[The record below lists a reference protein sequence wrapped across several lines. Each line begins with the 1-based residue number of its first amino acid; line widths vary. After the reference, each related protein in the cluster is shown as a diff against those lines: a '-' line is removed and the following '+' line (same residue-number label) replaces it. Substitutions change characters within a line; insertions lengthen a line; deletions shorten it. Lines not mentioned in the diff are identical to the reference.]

1 MPSVKPL
8 KSDSGPT
15 VRQPKAP
22 FRALP
27 ANSLHIGPSGS
38 GKSLA
43 LLRTLMDSD
52 KLGGMFDRY
61 EIFSPNIF
69 IDPQYKALIKYIEG
83 QTNQKRDD
91 FCHEEF
97 DQEAIRKLM
106 DEQKKSNA
114 WLRKQGAKRLLSACV
129 VIDDFGERADI
140 VKAHGSTLNS
150 LFTRGR
156 HLQISCYGL
165 LLQRFRMANPTIRFN
180 AHVLYVHEL
189 NNTKDLEALSEEFGQ
204 ATGGVDNFIEMYK
217 RATAKRYGFLFIVT
231 GAEPRFYSSY
241 DTELKVKHQEEE
253 EGGMGAGK
261 IVIIFL
267 AWGHC
272 WGYSKFEFPGS

>member
-1 MPSVKPL
+1 
-8 KSDSGPT
+8 
-15 VRQPKAP
+15 
-22 FRALP
+22 
-27 ANSLHIGPSGS
+27 
-38 GKSLA
+38 
-43 LLRTLMDSD
+43 MDSD
-52 KLGGMFDRY
+52 KLGGLFDRY

-83 QTNQKRDD
+83 KTNQKRDD

-106 DEQKKSNA
+106 EEQKKSNA

-180 AHVLYVHEL
+180 AHALYVHKL
-189 NNTKDLEALSEEFGQ
+189 NSSKDLEALAEEFSEVC
-204 ATGGVDNFIEMYK
+204 GGTDNFIAIY
-217 RATAKRYGFLFIVT
+217 RAATKKPYGFLFIT
-231 GAEPRFYSSY
+231 MGATPRFYSSY
-241 DTELKVKHQEEE
+241 ESEFKISEEE
-253 EGGMGAGK
+253 D
-261 IVIIFL
+261 
-267 AWGHC
+267 
-272 WGYSKFEFPGS
+272 Y

>member
-1 MPSVKPL
+1 MPQVKPL

-22 FRALP
+22 FRALS

-38 GKSLA
+38 GKSLT

-61 EIFSPNIF
+61 EFFSPNIW
-69 IDPQYKALIKYIEG
+69 IDPQYKALIRYIE
-83 QTNQKRDD
+83 QKTNQKQDD
-91 FCHEEF
+91 FCHEDF
-97 DQEAIRKLM
+97 DQSKIQKLM
-106 DEQKKSNA
+106 EEQKKSNA

-150 LFTRGR
+150 LFSRGR

-180 AHVLYVHEL
+180 AHALYVHKL
-189 NNTKDLEALSEEFGQ
+189 NSSKDLEALAEEFSEVC
-204 ATGGVDNFIEMYK
+204 GGKDNFIAIY
-217 RATAKRYGFLFIVT
+217 RAATKKPYGFLFIT
-231 GAEPRFYSSY
+231 MGATARFYSSY
-241 DTELKVKHQEEE
+241 RSEFKISDEEDQ
-253 EGGMGAGK
+253 
-261 IVIIFL
+261 
-267 AWGHC
+267 
-272 WGYSKFEFPGS
+272 

>member
-1 MPSVKPL
+1 MPEVKPL
-8 KSDSGPT
+8 RSDSGPT
-15 VRQPKAP
+15 VKQPKAP

-69 IDPQYKALIKYIEG
+69 IDPQYKALIKYIEEK
-83 QTNQKRDD
+83 TNQKRDD

-106 DEQKKSNA
+106 EEQKKSNA

-180 AHVLYVHEL
+180 AHALYVHKL
-189 NNTKDLEALSEEFGQ
+189 NSSKDLEALAEEFSEVCN
-204 ATGGVDNFIEMYK
+204 GVENFIAIY
-217 RATAKRYGFLFIVT
+217 RAATKPKYGFLFIT
-231 GAEPRFYSSY
+231 MGATPRFYSSY
-241 DTELKVKHQEEE
+241 NSEFKISEEE
-253 EGGMGAGK
+253 D
-261 IVIIFL
+261 L
-267 AWGHC
+267 
-272 WGYSKFEFPGS
+272 

>member
-1 MPSVKPL
+1 MPEVKPL

-38 GKSLA
+38 GKSLT

-69 IDPQYKALIKYIEG
+69 IDPQYKALIKYIEEK
-83 QTNQKRDD
+83 TNQKRDD

-106 DEQKKSNA
+106 EEQKKSNA

-180 AHVLYVHEL
+180 AHALYVHKL
-189 NNTKDLEALSEEFGQ
+189 NSSKDLEALAEEFSEVCN
-204 ATGGVDNFIEMYK
+204 GVENFIAIY
-217 RATAKRYGFLFIVT
+217 RAATKKPYGFLFIT
-231 GAEPRFYSSY
+231 LGASPRFFSSY
-241 DTELKVKHQEEE
+241 QSEFKFSEEE
-253 EGGMGAGK
+253 D
-261 IVIIFL
+261 L
-267 AWGHC
+267 
-272 WGYSKFEFPGS
+272 

>member
-1 MPSVKPL
+1 MPEVKPL
-8 KSDSGPT
+8 KTDSGPT

-22 FRALP
+22 FRALS

-38 GKSLA
+38 GKSLT

-69 IDPQYKALIKYIEG
+69 IDPQYKALIKYIEEK
-83 QTNQKRDD
+83 TNQKRDD

-106 DEQKKSNA
+106 EEQKKSNA

-150 LFTRGR
+150 LFSRGR

-180 AHVLYVHEL
+180 AHCLYVHKL
-189 NNTKDLEALSEEFGQ
+189 NSSKDLEALAEEFSEVCN
-204 ATGGVDNFIEMYK
+204 GVDNFIAIY
-217 RATAKRYGFLFIVT
+217 RAATKKPYGFLFIT
-231 GAEPRFYSSY
+231 LGSTPRFFSSY
-241 DTELKVKHQEEE
+241 THELKISDEESE
-253 EGGMGAGK
+253 
-261 IVIIFL
+261 
-267 AWGHC
+267 
-272 WGYSKFEFPGS
+272 

>member
-1 MPSVKPL
+1 
-8 KSDSGPT
+8 
-15 VRQPKAP
+15 
-22 FRALP
+22 
-27 ANSLHIGPSGS
+27 
-38 GKSLA
+38 
-43 LLRTLMDSD
+43 MDSD

-83 QTNQKRDD
+83 KTNQKRDD

-180 AHVLYVHEL
+180 AHALYVHKL
-189 NNTKDLEALSEEFGQ
+189 NSSKDLEALAEEFSEVC
-204 ATGGVDNFIEMYK
+204 GGTDNFIAIYRAATK
-217 RATAKRYGFLFIVT
+217 RPYGFLFIT
-231 GAEPRFYSSY
+231 MGATPRFYSSY
-241 DTELKVKHQEEE
+241 ESEFKISEEE
-253 EGGMGAGK
+253 D
-261 IVIIFL
+261 
-267 AWGHC
+267 
-272 WGYSKFEFPGS
+272 S

>member
-1 MPSVKPL
+1 MPEVRPL
-8 KSDSGPT
+8 KNDSGPT

-83 QTNQKRDD
+83 KTNQKRDD

-180 AHVLYVHEL
+180 AHCLYVHKL
-189 NNTKDLEALSEEFGQ
+189 NSSKDLEALAEEFSEVC
-204 ATGGVDNFIEMYK
+204 GGTDNFIAIYRAATK
-217 RATAKRYGFLFIVT
+217 RPYGFLFIT
-231 GAEPRFYSSY
+231 MGATPRFYSSY
-241 DTELKVKHQEEE
+241 ASEFKISEEE
-253 EGGMGAGK
+253 E
-261 IVIIFL
+261 
-267 AWGHC
+267 
-272 WGYSKFEFPGS
+272 E